1 MEHNLPIII
10 NTIQNI
16 GDNMDEQV
24 SKFCQ
29 AFQELSASDIE
40 WIQSQIYDR
49 RFKNT
54 YTQKQAFFE
63 MNPQST
69 DQDYFAW
76 QDYRMTHDWQTDI
89 WFMFDEKDFMYHWP
103 YIAAHILQYIED

>member
-1 MEHNLPIII
+1 
-10 NTIQNI
+10 
-16 GDNMDEQV
+16 MDEQV

-63 MNPQST
+63 MNPQAT

-89 WFMFDEKDFMYHWP
+89 WFMFDEEDFMYYWP
-103 YIAAHILQYIED
+103 YIAAHILQYSED